1 MKFDVIVVGGGPGGS
16 IAARRCAEN
25 GLKTLLLEKKN
36 FNRNK
41 PCAGGLTKKV
51 LDRFDPPEDIID
63 RYYNGITITLDDDS
77 ITIDDTE
84 RLGAFV
90 CRGKFDSMLVQDAKE
105 AGADVRE
112 NSRVVDLIVKDDFVK
127 GVVVKSGE
135 KTESIEADLVI
146 GADGNTSVVRR
157 KLGAF
162 VDNPERIS
170 LWSSCHIRLTSDLI
184 DERIGDRIEI
194 YFGEGISNSA
204 YAWIFP
210 KREIVTVGLGAMV
223 SEVKGE
229 NLRLNERLNKFITS
243 HPVASKKLEGGRIIM
258 NQGGRITCL
267 GTATE
272 TYFNGALLIGEAAGH
287 AMATSGE
294 GIYYA
299 MAGGEISSEW
309 ATRATSEGDF
319 SREFLSG
326 YEDAWMSEMGKD
338 LDRSVKMGKLSSA
351 LQTPVKRVIKTV
363 KDDPRAEKFLLD
375 SLLKKSWGLL

>member
-16 IAARRCAEN
+16 IAARRCAAN

-36 FNRNK
+36 FNRDK

-51 LDRFDPPEDIID
+51 LDRFDPPEEIVD
-63 RYYNGITITLDDDS
+63 RYYSGITITLDDDS
-77 ITIDDTE
+77 VTLDDSE

-90 CRGKFDSMLVQDAKE
+90 CRGKFDSMLVRDAKE
-105 AGADVRE
+105 AGAEVRE
-112 NSRVVDLIVKDDFVK
+112 NSKVVDLTIEDNFVK
-127 GVVVKSGE
+127 GVVVKSGGE
-135 KTESIEADLVI
+135 IERIEADIVI
-146 GADGNTSVVRR
+146 GADGNTSTVRR
-157 KLGAF
+157 KLGVF

-194 YFGEGISNSA
+194 YFGENISKSA

-210 KREIVTVGLGAMV
+210 KREIVTVGVGALV
-223 SEVKGE
+223 SEVRDD
-229 NLRLNERLNKFITS
+229 NLRLKERLNKFITS
-243 HPVASKKLEGGRIIM
+243 HPVASKKLEGGKILM
-258 NQGGRITCL
+258 NQGGRITCY
-267 GTATE
+267 GTSSK
-272 TYFNGALLIGEAAGH
+272 TYFNGAMLIGEAAGH
-287 AMATSGE
+287 AMTTSGE

-299 MAGGEISSEW
+299 MAGGVISSDW
-309 ATRATSEGDF
+309 AKKAVSEGDF
-319 SREFLSG
+319 SKEFLSG
-326 YEDAWMSEMGKD
+326 YEDAWMSEMGSD

-363 KDDPRAEKFLLD
+363 KEDPRAEQFLLD